1 MVFRSAVDTW
11 FYLVVVATGA
21 IVILTLVPVVATGN
35 PAAIPVVIVCA
46 LVAIGL
52 PVWLLASTR
61 YTVTR
66 ESLLIRSGPFS
77 WCVPRSEI
85 SQIRPSRSILSS
97 PALSLDRLEIRYGDG
112 KSILVSPADRDG
124 FAAALG
130 FDA

>member
-11 FYLVVVATGA
+11 FYLVLVVTAA
-21 IVILTLVPVVATGN
+21 IVLAAMVPVVATGH

-46 LVAIGL
+46 VVAIGL
-52 PVWLLASTR
+52 PLWLLASTR
-61 YTVTR
+61 YTVTG
-66 ESLLIRSGPFS
+66 EALLVRCGPFG
-77 WCVPRSEI
+77 WRIPRSEI

-112 KSILVSPADRDG
+112 KSILVSPADKDG